1 MTRDGAQPFFG
12 WRVMWAAFVLA
23 GFGWGIGFYSP
34 PIFLHAVFQRTGW
47 PLEEVSLAVTVH
59 FLSGAVVVVN
69 LPRLFRR
76 FGIAP
81 IVATGALLAAAGMLG
96 WSLAATHLQLYA
108 AAALTGSG
116 WVTMSAAGISAII
129 ARWFDRRRPVALS
142 MAYNG
147 AGVGGALLAPLWAYL
162 IGWADFTTA
171 AAIVGA
177 VTVTTVWGLAAG
189 FFVQT
194 PESLRQAV
202 DGGRATGT
210 AGLAMQCE
218 IAELPGARLWR
229 HRAFVALVAGM
240 TFGLFAQIGLIS
252 HLYSL
257 LVPSLGERGAGLT
270 LGAATA
276 IAVAGRMITAAAMLV
291 DVDRRMMMG
300 LSYLVQ
306 LAGSVLFVVFGDS
319 VPWLAILGA
328 LLFGLG
334 IGNATSLP
342 PLIAQ
347 KEFAVADVLRVVSLM
362 IATSQATASVAP
374 TLFGLVRQWGGGLG
388 TVAPYGLNGEFAAL
402 FAVAAVVQAT
412 AIACFL
418 AGRGKPV
425 ETRERAV

>member
-1 MTRDGAQPFFG
+1 
-12 WRVMWAAFVLA
+12 
-23 GFGWGIGFYSP
+23 
-34 PIFLHAVFQRTGW
+34 
-47 PLEEVSLAVTVH
+47 
-59 FLSGAVVVVN
+59 
-69 LPRLFRR
+69 
-76 FGIAP
+76 
-81 IVATGALLAAAGMLG
+81 
-96 WSLAATHLQLYA
+96 
-108 AAALTGSG
+108 
-116 WVTMSAAGISAII
+116 
-129 ARWFDRRRPVALS
+129 
-142 MAYNG
+142 
-147 AGVGGALLAPLWAYL
+147 
-162 IGWADFTTA
+162 
-171 AAIVGA
+171 
-177 VTVTTVWGLAAG
+177 
-189 FFVQT
+189 
-194 PESLRQAV
+194 
-202 DGGRATGT
+202 
-210 AGLAMQCE
+210 
-218 IAELPGARLWR
+218 
-229 HRAFVALVAGM
+229 
-240 TFGLFAQIGLIS
+240 
-252 HLYSL
+252 
-257 LVPSLGERGAGLT
+257 
-270 LGAATA
+270 
-276 IAVAGRMITAAAMLV
+276 MITAAAMLV